1 MKIINKKLIE
11 VSKSDLVD
19 GVFFNEDVIEVG
31 DRCFN
36 NMPTLKE
43 VNLPK
48 ATKFGNG
55 CIYDN
60 PALVSL
66 NIPKATKFGSW
77 CIRYNNAL
85 VSINIQKAKTFGSGC
100 IQWNHALVS
109 LTINN
114 THLNV
119 KYVDGYCFV
128 IEKQRKFKELTIYT
142 GYNFGESIKCYV
154 AEKDGFTAH
163 GKTPKDAIKDLE
175 FKIIS
180 EKMKNDPID
189 KDTVITVQYYRA
201 VTGACEFGVR
211 NWMKENNIEVE
222 EIKAGELLP
231 ILKKSRAYGLEIFEK
246 LLRF

>member
-1 MKIINKKLIE
+1 
-11 VSKSDLVD
+11 
-19 GVFFNEDVIEVG
+19 
-31 DRCFN
+31 
-36 NMPTLKE
+36 MPSLKE
-43 VNLPK
+43 INLPN
-48 ATKFGNG
+48 ATTFGDG
-55 CIYDN
+55 CIYEN
-60 PALVSL
+60 P
-66 NIPKATKFGSW
+66 
-77 CIRYNNAL
+77 
-85 VSINIQKAKTFGSGC
+85 
-100 IQWNHALVS
+100 ALVS

-114 THLNV
+114 TQFNV
-119 KYVDGYCFV
+119 KNVDGSCFV
-128 IEKQRKFKELTIYT
+128 IEKQRKFKDAIIYT
-142 GYNFGESIKCYV
+142 GYNFGESKKCYV